1 MRHLESALQKDCV
14 QWFRYQYPRLARL
27 LFSVPNGGKRGK
39 VEAAI
44 LKAEGAFSGVSDLIL
59 LVSNGVYNTL
69 CIEMKRGKGRQSDNQ
84 KEWQKAA
91 ELHNNKYVVCN
102 SFESFTET
110 IKDYLKHYE

>member
-14 QWFRYQYPRLARL
+14 QWFRYQYPRLACL

-44 LKAEGAFSGVSDLIL
+44 LKAEGAVSGVSDLIL

>member
-27 LFSVPNGGKRGK
+27 LFSVPNGGKRGR

-44 LKAEGAFSGVSDLIL
+44 LKAEGAVSGVSDLIL
-59 LVSNGVYNTL
+59 LVSNGSYNSL
-69 CIEMKRGKGRQSDNQ
+69 CIEMKQGKGKQSENQ

-110 IKDYLKHYE
+110 VKDYLKHYE

>member
-44 LKAEGAFSGVSDLIL
+44 LKAEGAVSGVSDLIL
-59 LVSNGVYNTL
+59 LVSNGVYHSL
-69 CIEMKRGKGRQSDNQ
+69 CIEMKQGKGKQSENQ

-91 ELHNNKYVVCN
+91 ELYNNKYVVCN
-102 SFESFTET
+102 SFENFTET
-110 IKDYLKHYE
+110 VKNYLKGYE